1 MAAPGAA
8 PVVVVADGH
17 AAAQRFIHCEP
28 DACVGCEI
36 CAWACAD
43 VKVGAYD
50 VMRSRIRVVRL
61 EADDRKPVTLTL
73 ACRACA
79 DAPCVAACPYPGS
92 LVVDP
97 QTAIP
102 HVVSQVCTGCG
113 WCVPACPFGVIA
125 SNPATKIVEICD
137 LCEERPAGPACVE
150 VCPKD
155 ALSLVTPEIVSQR
168 RRKRAVERGDLLP

>member
-1 MAAPGAA
+1 MAAPGTATTGGQ
-8 PVVVVADGH
+8 VTTQQFV
-17 AAAQRFIHCEP
+17 HCEP
-28 DACVGCEI
+28 DRCVGCEI
-36 CAWACAD
+36 CAWACAQ
-43 VKVGAYD
+43 VKVGVYD
-50 VMRSRIRVVRL
+50 LLRSRIRVVRL
-61 EADDRKPVTLTL
+61 EGDERRPVTLTL

-97 QTAIP
+97 QTGVP

-137 LCEERPAGPACVE
+137 LCEGRAEGPACVQL
-150 VCPKD
+150 CPKD
-155 ALSLVTPEIVSQR
+155 ALSVVSPEIVSQR
-168 RRKRAVERGDLLP
+168 LRRRAVERGGLLP

>member
-1 MAAPGAA
+1 MAAPGPASVAAAA
-8 PVVVVADGH
+8 PVT
-17 AAAQRFIHCEP
+17 AQHFVHCEP
-28 DACVGCEI
+28 DRCVACEM

-43 VKVGAYD
+43 VKVGTYD
-50 VMRSRIRVVRL
+50 LLRSRIRVVRL
-61 EADDRKPVTLTL
+61 EDDARRPVALTL

-92 LVVDP
+92 LVIDP
-97 QTAIP
+97 QTGIP

-125 SNPATKIVEICD
+125 SNPTTKVVEICD
-137 LCEERPAGPACVE
+137 LCEGRPAGPACVE

-155 ALSLVTPEIVSQR
+155 ALSVVTPDVISQR
-168 RRKRAVERGDLLP
+168 RRRRAVERGGLVP